1 VSELSKDLLRG
12 VRAISEEI
20 GLSERITYDHLER
33 RLIPGA
39 KFGRIWT
46 SSRQKLAKHYFDK
59 IDASMKDIKRDY
71 SSEKPASRGG

>member
-12 VRAISEEI
+12 VRAIANEV
-20 GLSERITYDHLER
+20 GLSERIVYDHLER

-46 SSRQKLAKHYFDK
+46 SSRSKLAKHYADR
-59 IDASMKDIKRDY
+59 IDESLK
-71 SSEKPASRGG
+71 G